1 MRAVALVSVLAGAVA
16 LALGG
21 ADPFG
26 RVALALGVP
35 RVAAALLG
43 DPGWRGVAWYRAG
56 ELDRAARDF
65 AKAGMMLNLGNAELR
80 RGNPAAALE
89 AYDQGRAAGDAQAAA
104 NFDLLAAF
112 YAGTALDPDTIMAF
126 PARAEGPEMAAPI
139 GRGDGR
145 ASGTGDGS
153 TNSGPTPGI
162 ARLRSTGPIEVRR
175 VFADSHVAADAR
187 WLRQLRDV
195 PGDYLKA
202 RIAQEHKRRKAEAGR

>member
-1 MRAVALVSVLAGAVA
+1 MRALAVITLLAGGLA

-21 ADPFG
+21 AAPFG
-26 RVALALGVP
+26 RMALALGLP
-35 RVAAALLG
+35 RVAAALF
-43 DPGWRGVAWYRAG
+43 DEPGWRGVAWYRAG
-56 ELDRAARDF
+56 EMDRAAAEF
-65 AKAGMMLNLGNAELR
+65 AAAGMMLNLGNAELR

-89 AYDQGRAAGDAQAAA
+89 AYDRGRAAGDAQAAA

-112 YAGTALDPDTIMAF
+112 YAGTALDPATIVAF
-126 PARAEGPEMAAPI
+126 PERGEGPEMAAPI

-145 ASGTGDGS
+145 AAGTGDGS

-162 ARLRSTGPIEVRR
+162 ARLRSTGPYEVRR
-175 VFADSHVAADAR
+175 VFADSHVAADDR